1 MSPGWPSDFKD
12 GATVVTEE
20 DAESKVGTNFG
31 TEQLIGINKTITN
44 NLGALT
50 GSNFGEVLPLI
61 PVQPISKKAARDI
74 LKNLEDGVLK
84 VPDDW
89 KREMLLGS
97 RNYKV
102 ASMFSIFYRFMMEY
116 YCLLLYIS
124 IKYDT
129 IQLILFE

>member
-44 NLGALT
+44 NLGAIT
-50 GSNFGEVLPLI
+50 GSNFGEILPLI

-74 LKNLEDGVLK
+74 LKNLEDGIWK

-97 RNYKV
+97 RSYKV
-102 ASMFSIFYRFMMEY
+102 SRMFPIFY
-116 YCLLLYIS
+116 
-124 IKYDT
+124 D
-129 IQLILFE
+129 LIVGDYVIHSYQVT

>member
-1 MSPGWPSDFKD
+1 MSPGWSSDFRD

-50 GSNFGEVLPLI
+50 GSNFGETLPLI

-102 ASMFSIFYRFMMEY
+102 TSMFSIFYKFMMEY
-116 YCLLLYIS
+116 YDCYR
-124 IKYDT
+124 
-129 IQLILFE
+129 

>member
-44 NLGALT
+44 NLGAIT
-50 GSNFGEVLPLI
+50 GSDFGEILPLI

-74 LKNLEDGVLK
+74 LKNLEDGIWK

-97 RNYKV
+97 RSYKV
-102 ASMFSIFYRFMMEY
+102 SRMFPISYELIGG
-116 YCLLLYIS
+116 LLFII
-124 IKYDT
+124 IKSHK
-129 IQLILFE
+129 IKPILST

>member
-44 NLGALT
+44 NLGVLT

-74 LKNLEDGVLK
+74 LKNLEDGVWK

-97 RNYKV
+97 RSYKV
-102 ASMFSIFYRFMMEY
+102 SRMFPLSYE
-116 YCLLLYIS
+116 
-124 IKYDT
+124 
-129 IQLILFE
+129 LIVGDY